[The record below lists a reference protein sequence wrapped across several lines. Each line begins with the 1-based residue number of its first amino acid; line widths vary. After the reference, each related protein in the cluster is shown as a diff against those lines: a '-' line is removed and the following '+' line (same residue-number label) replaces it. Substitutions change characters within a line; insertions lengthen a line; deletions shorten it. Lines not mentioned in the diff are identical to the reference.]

1 MDFGLIAFVGFCI
14 LGGFLII
21 AMVSDHTR
29 DEINAKLAGDMLR
42 GTIQHEAKALLKALQ
57 SETKINAPLK
67 HLCNSV
73 CYFKRL
79 GGTFD
84 ALNEK
89 IATISTTLASQ
100 QRPIPHVWFG
110 YNYDVEH
117 SALVEIG
124 NEIGNS
130 GRKYL
135 FDLYRADSLDVLVLG
150 GGLA

>member
-1 MDFGLIAFVGFCI
+1 MESGLIAFVGFYV
-14 LGGFLII
+14 LGGFLLVAI
-21 AMVSDHTR
+21 VSTHTR
-29 DEINAKLAGDMLR
+29 NEIDAKLAADMLK

-57 SETKINAPLK
+57 SKAKIDAPLK
-67 HLCNSV
+67 FLCNSV

-100 QRPIPHVWFG
+100 QHPTPRVVFS
-110 YNYDVEH
+110 YNPDADH

-124 NEIGNS
+124 NS
-130 GRKYL
+130 GRKYI
-135 FDLYRADSLDVLVLG
+135 FDLHRADSLDVLVLG
-150 GGLA
+150 LGLA